1 MAHSVK
7 KLPCGTLEVNI
18 DADLWDQ
25 QEQEE
30 IQFKQQWDQAMQGVA
45 DTPEAVLGRMMGMFG
60 KTMSDV
66 PPGMLPP
73 GMQEDHVH
81 TPGRFAGACHSPNYE
96 RYECALCGEEFYHR
110 IANR

>member
-7 KLPCGTLEVNI
+7 KLPCGTIEVDI

-25 QEQEE
+25 QEAEE
-30 IQFKQQWDQAMQGVA
+30 QAFKARWDQAMQGVA

-60 KTMSDV
+60 KTMLDV

-73 GMQEDHVH
+73 GMTDSNLED
-81 TPGRFAGACHSPNYE
+81 
-96 RYECALCGEEFYHR
+96 
-110 IANR
+110 